1 MLNIRSI
8 SQSYRIV
15 VAPSHANVLIRRLLA
30 SQPSAS
36 ISSTG
41 TNEKVQLPRKIH
53 RNPTDILYALSAT
66 VGTDSTAAHYKFHD
80 DPYLI
85 PMSNI
90 GKRTF
95 AMAQEAGRKAA
106 KWIRQEHKQQFQV
119 NIEYG
124 FYNINA

>member
-1 MLNIRSI
+1 M
-8 SQSYRIV
+8 
-15 VAPSHANVLIRRLLA
+15 
-30 SQPSAS
+30 
-36 ISSTG
+36 
-41 TNEKVQLPRKIH
+41 QLPRKIQ
-53 RNPTDILYALSAT
+53 RSPTDLLYALSAT

-106 KWIRQEHKQQFQV
+106 KWIRQEHKKQFQV
-119 NIEYG
+119 SRKASCNLKI
-124 FYNINA
+124 

>member
-1 MLNIRSI
+1 MLNISSL

-15 VAPSHANVLIRRLLA
+15 IAPSHAKVILRRLLA
-30 SQPSAS
+30 SQSSAS
-36 ISSTG
+36 PSVTVA
-41 TNEKVQLPRKIH
+41 NQKVQLPKKIH
-53 RNPTDILYALSAT
+53 RSPTDLLYALSAT

-119 NIEYG
+119 SVIG
-124 FYNINA
+124 LL